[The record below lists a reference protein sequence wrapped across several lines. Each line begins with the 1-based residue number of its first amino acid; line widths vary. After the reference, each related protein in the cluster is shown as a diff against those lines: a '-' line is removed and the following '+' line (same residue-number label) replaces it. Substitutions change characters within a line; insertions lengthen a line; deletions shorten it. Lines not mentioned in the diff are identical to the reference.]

1 MSDLMGE
8 GDVGHFRGN
17 VAAIVLNSDDASV
30 ERLLLA
36 IRVELAFLTNPTRA
50 S

>member
-17 VAAIVLNSDDASV
+17 VAAVVLNGDDSSV
-30 ERLLLA
+30 KRLLFA
-36 IRVELAFLTNPTRA
+36 I
-50 S
+50 